1 MIGTRQSRHTVRAIG
16 VVLAST
22 LALGG
27 ITVVPADAAKKKTG
41 CAALKTKKK
50 QESCKKLRKTKKYRK
65 GQVCALSAKKQ
76 AEYGRYG
83 YFCLDI
89 SADQN
94 GSLTYLE
101 ELGR

>member
-1 MIGTRQSRHTVRAIG
+1 MRASAIALLSA
-16 VVLAST
+16 LAIVSVT
-22 LALGG
+22 SP
-27 ITVVPADAAKKKTG
+27 PATAAAKKKTG

-50 QESCKKLRKTKKYRK
+50 QENCKKLRKTKKYRK

>member
-1 MIGTRQSRHTVRAIG
+1 MRTL
-16 VVLAST
+16 LAALVATAT
-22 LALGG
+22 LGLA
-27 ITVVPADAAKKKTG
+27 VAVPADAAKKKTG
-41 CAALKTKKK
+41 CATLKSKKK
-50 QESCKKLRKTKKYRK
+50 QANCKKLRKSKKYRK
-65 GQVCALSAKKQ
+65 GQVCVLSKKMQ

-89 SADQN
+89 SAGQD